1 MTTDT
6 TTTTQVHQ
14 VYIRAT
20 AQAIWD
26 AITSP
31 EWTVKYGYGGYAHW
45 DLRVGGA
52 LTINP
57 DEAMIE
63 GSKAMGF
70 PLPDVIIEPVPTRR
84 YPETMAAHLFGYVGE
99 VSDSQLTDGDGLK
112 SGDVILSVGGR
123 ESKNTIDAGRLI
135 RMPINDVRVAGR
147 STQGVTLFAT
157 GEDEHVTSVAH
168 LPSEDEDGEGNTDA
182 DAAASD
188 AGAAE

>member
-1 MTTDT
+1 MTTAT
-6 TTTTQVHQ
+6 NAATTQVHK

-63 GSKAMGF
+63 GSKAMGW
-70 PLPDVIIEPVPTRR
+70 PIADVIIE
-84 YPETMAAHLFGYVGE
+84 GE
-99 VSDSQLTDGDGLK
+99 VLEVDAPHHLRATWRMNMDPSMQAEGFSTIAYDITEYEGFCSLVVTHELEGMPNLSLMVAGANADPAQGGGGHPWILSDLK
-112 SGDVILSVGGR
+112 SVLETG
-123 ESKNTIDAGRLI
+123 K
-135 RMPINDVRVAGR
+135 RM
-147 STQGVTLFAT
+147 
-157 GEDEHVTSVAH
+157 
-168 LPSEDEDGEGNTDA
+168 SE
-182 DAAASD
+182 AA
-188 AGAAE
+188 